1 MIMLSPNMERSFL
14 DSQKFNIW
22 EKRRN
27 PQTAKLKSLFYCDD
41 ILTFDIE
48 TTSCYLT
55 PNGKVEMY
63 DYSKTE
69 EYYTECQK
77 IGFMYVWQFGINDTT
92 IYGRTWE
99 QFKLLLE
106 ALAEYQINF
115 TIWVHN
121 LGFEFQ
127 FLRNIIEFDRV
138 FARKPRKPITAEC
151 LDFITFRDS
160 YTLVNLSL
168 ENWAIQKDLPVSKA
182 AGQLDYNVM
191 RTPYSTLNASNLDYC
206 ERDLLVMYHGLKE
219 YREKYGHIQNIPL
232 TQTGEVRREVEQ
244 ILKPDFKW
252 RQKQAALMPR
262 TLKEYNWLLSC
273 YFGGDCHANYKLAD
287 KLLHGVTSGDFASS
301 YPWVMLSRMYPIARF
316 LSVEVNREKY
326 MRNPNYSYI
335 ITFEMVNLKSKLDNT
350 FLSRSRCTEVLL
362 FKDSEGHYLQ
372 NQVDNGRLRQAQYIK
387 ATFTNVDFEMLL
399 DFYEYDSYEILDFRI
414 SKNGYLNGDLR
425 RYILELYGNK
435 TTLKGIPE
443 HDPLYKKS
451 KQYINS
457 LYGMSVTR
465 DFTDDVVF
473 TNNWDVLP
481 TTEESYAEKYA
492 KKQRRV
498 DRITLS
504 TQIGIFITAYA
515 RENLWRG
522 MIAPLDKVAAYFD
535 TDSCKFI
542 GSDTSVFADYNKKV
556 ERQYI
561 KLSKD
566 LNVNLSAFKPKDI
579 KGVEHPIGQIDIEY
593 CAEDFK
599 TLGAKKYCY
608 SVDGKV
614 HMTVSGVPKRKEN
627 TPESVSSFND
637 GITFPPRTCGKL
649 ISHYE
654 DEQPTVTMPDGYVM
668 RDEYGICLQPTGYT
682 LGLTLDYATLLLNNV
697 EHYNHDYDDLKMFH
711 VKQRGDKK

>member
-1 MIMLSPNMERSFL
+1 MIMLSQNMVKSFL
-14 DSQKFNIW
+14 DSNNFVTW
-22 EKRRN
+22 EKRKN
-27 PQTAKLKSLFYCDD
+27 PQTAKLKSRIFCDD

-55 PNGKVEMY
+55 PNRTVEMY
-63 DYSKTE
+63 DFNKPE
-69 EYYTECQK
+69 EYYQECQK
-77 IGFMYVWQFGINDTT
+77 IGFMYIWQFGINEN
-92 IYGRTWE
+92 IVYGRTWE

-106 ALAEYQINF
+106 ALASYEINF

-127 FLRNIIEFDRV
+127 FLRNIIDFDRV

-160 YTLVNLSL
+160 YSLVNLSL
-168 ENWAIQKDLPVSKA
+168 ENWSTQKKLPVSKA
-182 AGQLDYNVM
+182 AGQLDYNIM
-191 RTPYSTLNASNLDYC
+191 RTPYSTMNIKELDYC

-244 ILKPDFKW
+244 VLKSDFKW
-252 RQKQAALMPR
+252 RQKQAALMPK
-262 TLKEYNWLLSC
+262 TLKEYNYLLSC

-287 KLLHGVTSGDFASS
+287 RLLHGVTSGDFASS
-301 YPWVMLSRMYPIARF
+301 YPWVMISRMFPIARF

-362 FKDSEGHYLQ
+362 FKDSGGAYLP

-414 SKNGYLNGDLR
+414 AKNGYLNGDLR

-435 TTLKGIPE
+435 TMLKGIE
-443 HDPLYKKS
+443 EKEPLYMKS

-465 DFTDDVVF
+465 DFTDEVVF
-473 TNNWDVLP
+473 SDSWEVLP
-481 TTEESYAEKYA
+481 TTEETYQEQYI
-492 KKQRRV
+492 KKQRRF
-498 DRITLS
+498 DKITLS
-504 TQIGIFITAYA
+504 MQIGIFITAYA

-522 MIAPLDKVAAYFD
+522 MVEPLDKKTVYFD

-542 GSDTSVFADYNKKV
+542 GNDTSVFENYNNGIEK
-556 ERQYI
+556 QYI
-561 KLSKD
+561 KLARD
-566 LNVNLSAFKPKDI
+566 LNIDVSAFKPKDK
-579 KGVEHPIGQIDIEY
+579 KGIEHPIGQIDIEY
-593 CAEDFK
+593 QAEDFK

-608 SVDGKV
+608 SVDGKL

-627 TPESVSSFND
+627 LPRSVTDFND
-637 GITFPPRTCGKL
+637 GMIFPPKTCGKL

-654 DEQPTVTMPDGYVM
+654 DEQPTITMPDGYVM
-668 RDEYGICLQPTGYT
+668 HDKYGICLQPTGYT

-697 EHYNHDYDDLKMFH
+697 EHYNHNYDDLKGVM
-711 VKQRGDKK
+711 K